1 MVVLLMK
8 KMVACEDGELLWLSL
23 HELGLVFFS
32 WFVLGS
38 ELRVVVVM

>member
-1 MVVLLMK
+1 MLLMK
-8 KMVACEDGELLWLSL
+8 KVVVCEDGELLLFFL

-38 ELRVVVVM
+38 EL